1 MKKYVLIA
9 LIALFMLSIGALN
22 ADDLKGLK
30 KRVAVFNFEDQA
42 GYGHQIGS
50 GLADMLI
57 TALVES
63 DKFVVIE
70 RSELDQILQ
79 EQGLGMSGAV
89 TPQSAAKVG
98 QLLGVELMVT
108 GSVSEFGTKENKIG
122 GGLGKLGGMR
132 LGVAKNKARAVV
144 DLRLV
149 NTSTGEIIAAK
160 TAEGEESTTSLDQ
173 VGLQGIDFHNSST
186 WDNTIMGKAAR
197 QAVDKSTEII
207 VEAME
212 SVTWQGKVIKA
223 NDDGTLYMKPG
234 SKGGVK
240 AGMTFWVYRPG
251 EELIDPDTGLV
262 LGSEEK
268 KVGQIQVTSDVA
280 DGKAAKAIV
289 KSGANFQTGDLI
301 RVK

>member
-1 MKKYVLIA
+1 MRSIIYYSV
-9 LIALFMLSIGALN
+9 IALFFLSTGLLN

-42 GYGHQIGS
+42 GYGHNIGN
-50 GLADMLI
+50 GLSDMLI

-63 DKFVVIE
+63 EKFIVIE

-89 TPQSAAKVG
+89 TPQSAAQVG
-98 QLLGVELMVT
+98 KLLGVELMVT
-108 GSVSEFGTKENKIG
+108 GSVSEFGTKENRVG

-132 LGVAKNKARAVV
+132 LGVSKNKARASV

-149 NTSTGEIIAAK
+149 NTTTGEIIAAK
-160 TAEGEESTTSLDQ
+160 TADGEESTTSLDQ

-197 QAVDKSTEII
+197 QAIDKSTEII
-207 VEAME
+207 TEALK
-212 SVTWQGKVIKA
+212 SVPWQGKVIKGNA
-223 NDDGTLYMKPG
+223 DGSLFMKPG
-234 SKGGVK
+234 SQGGVK

-251 EELIDPDTGLV
+251 EELIDPDTGLS
-262 LGSEEK
+262 LGSEEMK
-268 KVGQIQVTSDVA
+268 IGQIQVTGDVG
-280 DGKAAKAIV
+280 DGRAAKAIA
-289 KSGANFQTGDLI
+289 KSGSNFQTGDLI